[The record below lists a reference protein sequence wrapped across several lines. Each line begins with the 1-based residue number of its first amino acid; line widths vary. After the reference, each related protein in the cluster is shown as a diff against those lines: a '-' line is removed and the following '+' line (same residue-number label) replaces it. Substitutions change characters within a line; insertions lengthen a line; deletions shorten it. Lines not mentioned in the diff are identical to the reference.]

1 MNARLPLRDP
11 NAPVGA
17 IARASAESPDLKVSF
32 EFFPPKNQKMEDKLW
47 ASIEKLAPLSPDFVS
62 VTYGAGG
69 STRERTHRTVA
80 RMVKETDFA
89 PAAHLTCVD
98 ATREEIDEVARAYWD
113 VGVRHIVAL
122 RGDPSS
128 GIGEAYRPHPGG
140 YAYANDLTEGL
151 KKIADFEVSVSAY
164 PEQHPESANWSVE
177 IDNLKRKIDAGATRA
192 ITQFFFS
199 PDIFWRFQDRVL
211 DSGIDIPIV
220 PGLMLQP
227 NFKGL
232 ARMSK
237 MCGVAV
243 PDWYAGLFDGLD
255 KDPITRDMLT
265 ATLAAELTAELRDRG
280 VDHFH
285 LYTLNRAEIASSVG
299 RILGLHQRRKTALVT

>member
-47 ASIEKLAPLSPDFVS
+47 ASIEKLGPLSPDFVS

-80 RMVKETDFA
+80 RMVEETDFA
-89 PAAHLTCVD
+89 PA
-98 ATREEIDEVARAYWD
+98 
-113 VGVRHIVAL
+113 
-122 RGDPSS
+122 
-128 GIGEAYRPHPGG
+128 
-140 YAYANDLTEGL
+140 ANDLTEGL

-177 IDNLKRKIDAGATRA
+177 IDNLKRKVDAGATRA

-199 PDIFWRFQDRVL
+199 PDIFWRV
-211 DSGIDIPIV
+211 
-220 PGLMLQP
+220 
-227 NFKGL
+227 
-232 ARMSK
+232 
-237 MCGVAV
+237 
-243 PDWYAGLFDGLD
+243 
-255 KDPITRDMLT
+255 
-265 ATLAAELTAELRDRG
+265 
-280 VDHFH
+280 
-285 LYTLNRAEIASSVG
+285 
-299 RILGLHQRRKTALVT
+299 

>member
-1 MNARLPLRDP
+1 MNSRLPLRDP

-32 EFFPPKNQKMEDKLW
+32 EFFPPKSEKMEEKLW
-47 ASIEKLAPLSPDFVS
+47 SSIEKLAPLSPDFVS

-69 STRERTHRTVA
+69 STRERTHRT
-80 RMVKETDFA
+80 
-89 PAAHLTCVD
+89 
-98 ATREEIDEVARAYWD
+98 
-113 VGVRHIVAL
+113 
-122 RGDPSS
+122 
-128 GIGEAYRPHPGG
+128 
-140 YAYANDLTEGL
+140 GL

-164 PEQHPESANWSVE
+164 PEQHPESSDWSVE

-211 DSGIDIPIV
+211 DAGIDIPIV

-243 PDWYAGLFDGLD
+243 PDWYAGLFEGLD
-255 KDPITRDMLT
+255 DDPITRDMLT

-285 LYTLNRAEIASSVG
+285 LYTLNRAEIAMAVS
-299 RILGLHQRRKTALVT
+299 RILGLHNRKKKLASL

>member
-1 MNARLPLRDP
+1 MNARLPQRDP

-17 IARASAESPDLKVSF
+17 IARTSAENPNLKVSF
-32 EFFPPKNQKMEDKLW
+32 EFFPPKSQKMEEKLW

-69 STRERTHRTVA
+69 STRERTHRTVE
-80 RMVKETDFA
+80 RMVKETSFA

-98 ATREEIDEVARAYWD
+98 ATRDEIDEVARGYWNA
-113 VGVRHIVAL
+113 GVRHIVAL
-122 RGDPSS
+122 RGDPVS
-128 GIGEAYRPHPGG
+128 GIGDAYAPHPNG
-140 YAYANDLTEGL
+140 YAYANDLIEGM
-151 KKIADFEVSVSAY
+151 KQIADFEVSVSAY
-164 PEQHPESANWSVE
+164 PERHPESSDWSVE

-211 DSGIDIPIV
+211 DAGINIPIV

-232 ARMSK
+232 AKMSK

-243 PDWYAGLFDGLD
+243 PDWYSDLFDGLD
-255 KDPITRDMLT
+255 NDPITRDMLT
-265 ATLAAELTAELRDRG
+265 ATLASELTAELRDRG
-280 VDHFH
+280 VGHFH
-285 LYTLNRAEIASSVG
+285 LYTLNRAEIASAVG
-299 RILGLHQRRKTALVT
+299 RILGLHRR